1 MEKPV
6 NQDIQTEFELD
17 KTAGTTLGGIKNKG
31 KTNREKVTAASIKHT
46 SFKCTLDRV
55 QYGTYDS
62 APACLIEFDF
72 WFHFENTSKSRL
84 RCTTAFIEIVF
95 TQTTDSNFTPPA
107 TAAPDDDPAVVL
119 FGPAKV
125 WGLTKSVTEKQT
137 HLVMLPFLIKS
148 TGVDMGVQYVN
159 TRESELEV
167 DHRMN
172 IQGSTVGDAEHSRD
186 NIVRWK
192 LDENEAQKDG
202 IVHQFRAVVV
212 VLLPPGGRMK
222 AKVTVKPTVKFSLNP
237 ARWLLKQTS
246 DDPVYLDGVT
256 NKGRALDG
264 LVDFHDPGFDWTQSI
279 KIPTE
284 YQVQLQTKRPSPRC
298 VCADSRDRP
307 KPYATNPG
315 HL

>member
-1 MEKPV
+1 MEKQV
-6 NQDIQTEFELD
+6 NQDIQTEFEFD

-31 KTNREKVTAASIKHT
+31 KTNREKVTAASIKRT

-95 TQTTDSNFTPPA
+95 TQTADNSFTPPPN
-107 TAAPDDDPAVVL
+107 AAPDDDPVVVL

-125 WGLTKSVTEKQT
+125 WGLMKSVTEKQT
-137 HLVMLPFLIKS
+137 HILMLPFLIKS
-148 TGVDMGVQYVN
+148 TGVETGVQYVN
-159 TRESELEV
+159 TQQSQLEV

-172 IQGSTVGDAEHSRD
+172 IQGSTIGDAEHSRD

-212 VLLPPGGRMK
+212 VLLPPGDGRMK

-246 DDPVYLDGVT
+246 DDPVYLDGLT
-256 NKGRALDG
+256 SKGKPLQG
-264 LVDFHDPGFDWTQSI
+264 LADFHDPAFDWAQAI
-279 KIPTE
+279 KVPME
-284 YQVQLQTKRPSPRC
+284 YQVWFWIQLGLGYVLIGAVDPSRAPRI
-298 VCADSRDRP
+298 
-307 KPYATNPG
+307 
-315 HL
+315 

>member
-1 MEKPV
+1 MEDSV
-6 NQDIQTEFELD
+6 NQDIETEFEFD
-17 KTAGTTLGGIKNKG
+17 KTASTTLGGIKNKG

-72 WFHFENTSKSRL
+72 WFHFENRSKSRL
-84 RCTTAFIEIVF
+84 RCTTASIEIIF
-95 TQTTDSNFTPPA
+95 TKTADKNFTPLPNPS
-107 TAAPDDDPAVVL
+107 PDDDPVVVL

-125 WGLTKSVTEKQT
+125 WGLVKSVTEKQT
-137 HLVMLPFLIKS
+137 HLLMLPFLLRT
-148 TGVDMGVQYVN
+148 TGLETGIQYVN
-159 TRESELEV
+159 TNHSEIEV

-172 IQGSTVGDAEHSRD
+172 IQGSTIGDAEHSRD

-212 VLLPPGGRMK
+212 VLLPPGDGRMK

-237 ARWLLKQTS
+237 ARWLLRQTG
-246 DDPVYLDGVT
+246 DDPIYLDGTT
-256 NKGRALDG
+256 NKGKALEG
-264 LVDFHDPGFDWTQSI
+264 LVDFHDPNFDWAQTV
-279 KIPTE
+279 KVPTE
-284 YQVQLQTKRPSPRC
+284 YQVLLNT
-298 VCADSRDRP
+298 
-307 KPYATNPG
+307 
-315 HL
+315 